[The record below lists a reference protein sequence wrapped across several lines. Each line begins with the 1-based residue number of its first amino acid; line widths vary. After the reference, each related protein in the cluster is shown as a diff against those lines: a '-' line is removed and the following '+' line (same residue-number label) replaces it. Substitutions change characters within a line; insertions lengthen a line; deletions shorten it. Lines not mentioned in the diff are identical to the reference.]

1 MKALTEVL
9 TEAEEKTKQSAFS
22 SAFLV
27 LWLIVDCRRMCYD
40 ETLKKGNGRAG
51 R

>member
-1 MKALTEVL
+1 M
-9 TEAEEKTKQSAFS
+9 EAEEKTKQSAFS

-40 ETLKKGNGRAG
+40 ETLKKGKRRAG